1 VRYAGERRQ
10 FGRPIGSLQAIQQ
23 QLAALAGH
31 VATAGTA
38 AAHAFRAADRRDPA
52 FEVAVAKIRTG
63 EAAGAGAAI
72 AHAVHGAIGFT
83 YEHSLH
89 FATRRLW
96 SWRAE
101 FGSESRWAA
110 VLGRAVLAGGA
121 DALWPDLAA
130 RA

>member
-1 VRYAGERRQ
+1 MLFPSSPSPRPSRR
-10 FGRPIGSLQAIQQ
+10 GIRAWTICS
-23 QLAALAGH
+23 
-31 VATAGTA
+31 A
-38 AAHAFRAADRRDPA
+38 AAWPAARGSAKTTSGPA
-52 FEVAVAKIRTG
+52 FEVAAAKVRAG

-110 VLGRAVLAGGA
+110 TLGRAVLARGA
-121 DALWPDLAA
+121 DALWPDLTA
-130 RA
+130 R